1 MHFKFII
8 VFLTFLV
15 DISNLHVGNSFMM
28 ILILIVMY
36 IYSLVENST
45 FYLLTY
51 MKVVIYL
58 CYPFSLQALCKLILN
73 SKEKNHFF
81 FLQYIHTFIDRHTS
95 NSPTEATLSLPSKI
109 LVNSIF
115 FVI

>member
-1 MHFKFII
+1 MYFKFII

-15 DISNLHVGNSFMM
+15 DISNLHIGNSFMM

-51 MKVVIYL
+51 MKMVIYL

-73 SKEKNHFF
+73 SKEKIIFSFCNIF
-81 FLQYIHTFIDRHTS
+81 IHS
-95 NSPTEATLSLPSKI
+95 
-109 LVNSIF
+109 
-115 FVI
+115 